1 MTRTRLTDGR
11 KVRAEEC
18 VSRVEAL
25 GIDTDHGP
33 ELDVDLF
40 GDWYISC
47 QCCEGTTAHLW
58 SPSGHRVDP
67 DAGEYACGPC
77 SGTGRFKV
85 QMP

>member
-1 MTRTRLTDGR
+1 MIKTILTDGR
-11 KVRAEEC
+11 RVRAEEC
-18 VSRVEAL
+18 VSLEDAL

-33 ELDVDLF
+33 ELEEDLRA
-40 GDWYISC
+40 DWHITC
-47 QCCEGTTAHLW
+47 QCCEGKSAHLW

-77 SGTGRFKV
+77 GGVGRFKV